1 MIEVILIGIGTG
13 AVDHL
18 TLAGVKALN
27 RADLILV
34 PRKGANKADLAEVR
48 LAICRAVL
56 TNPTTRLVEFDL
68 PVRDQSNPDY
78 LGGVDDWHDAV
89 AAVWARE
96 IGAHQGVTGVVAS
109 LVWGDPSLYDSTLRI
124 AERLKRLMDLKVT
137 VVPGITA
144 IQALTAAHAIPLNE
158 IGGAVQVMTGRD
170 LRENGWPDGV
180 YTIVVMLVGH
190 CAFQTLDPKGISIW
204 WAAYAGMPVQ
214 ILRLGDLASVS
225 ADIIATRAAARLA
238 HGWIMDIY
246 LLRRSQEGRGVRD

>member
-27 RADLILV
+27 RADLVLV

-56 TNPTTRLVEFDL
+56 TNPTTRVVEFDL

-144 IQALTAAHAIPLNE
+144 IQALTAAHGIPLND
-158 IGGAVQVMTGRD
+158 IGAPVQIMTGRD
-170 LRENGWPDGV
+170 LRGKGWPSGVDTLVVMLDGACAFQSIDPDGV
-180 YTIVVMLVGH
+180 M
-190 CAFQTLDPKGISIW
+190 IW
-204 WAAYAGMPVQ
+204 WAAYAGMPEQ
-214 ILRLGDLASVS
+214 ILRRGLLAEVSGDIVS
-225 ADIIATRAAARLA
+225 TRAAAREA

-246 LLRRSQEGRGVRD
+246 LLRRIR